1 MPHGLQSTG
10 AKSTIP
16 LQIANVNDGVDLG
29 VGILVQNIVAINT
42 IQKLLAGALLCCTDG
57 GGWGSDGLVR
67 FSWKQ
72 VR

>member
-29 VGILVQNIVAINT
+29 VGILVRNVVAIKT
-42 IQKLLAGALLCCTDG
+42 IKKILPGVLLRCTDG
-57 GGWGSDGLVR
+57 GGWGYDGLVR

-72 VR
+72 VS

>member
-29 VGILVQNIVAINT
+29 VGILVRNVVAIKT
-42 IQKLLAGALLCCTDG
+42 IQELLAGVSLRCTDV
-57 GGWGSDGLVR
+57 GGW
-67 FSWKQ
+67 
-72 VR
+72 